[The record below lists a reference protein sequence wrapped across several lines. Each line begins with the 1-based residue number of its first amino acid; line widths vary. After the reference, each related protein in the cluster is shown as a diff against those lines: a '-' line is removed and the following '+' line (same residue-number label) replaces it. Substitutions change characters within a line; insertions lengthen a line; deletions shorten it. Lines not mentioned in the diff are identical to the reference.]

1 MPGIIVP
8 AGGPLGTDGSNG
20 KGLQALDERDGAAR
34 LPDSLEPRFT
44 AGERVQIG
52 VFLAAAVPFAAVRFF
67 GWELPSPLW
76 TAATLGLAIVGAAY
90 FLAWATESL
99 QTVVSQAFALAVLA
113 LIQVLPEYSFEM
125 VLAWEQKLQYAAA
138 TMTGANRLLLGM
150 GWPLVFF
157 IAYFAARRRGKT
169 LRYIT
174 LDRHQAVEVMF
185 LLAAAVYS
193 LVIVL
198 KASLSVWDGLVL
210 VGVYAA
216 YVFAAL
222 RLPPEESEAGA
233 EAGEPGPGGKI
244 ARFTGVRKFLWV
256 AGLLGFGAV
265 IILFGAE
272 PFINSLE
279 RVADALGIS
288 KYLFLQYFAP
298 FLSEF
303 PESITA
309 FVWAGT
315 IVLASMGLANLVSS
329 KLNQWTLLIATIPV
343 TYSLSVGHLAAIPL
357 DTQQVHEILLT
368 AAQTIYGVAFLLD
381 LKFQLR
387 NALIL
392 LVLFLIQ
399 FLLPEARL
407 IVAVTYLILAAIEVW
422 QQRHELLAFRAFA
435 DAWLRRD
442 GPPAPRPQ
450 V

>member
-1 MPGIIVP
+1 MP
-8 AGGPLGTDGSNG
+8 
-20 KGLQALDERDGAAR
+20 R
-34 LPDSLEPRFT
+34 LPESLEPRFSV
-44 AGERVQIG
+44 GERVQIG
-52 VFLAAAVPFAAVRFF
+52 IFLAAAIPFAAVRFF
-67 GWELPSPLW
+67 GFRLPSPIW
-76 TAATLGLAIVGAAY
+76 TALALGLAIVGAAY

-138 TMTGANRLLLGM
+138 TMTGANRLLLGI

-157 IAYFAARRRGKT
+157 IAFFSARRRGKAFK
-169 LRYIT
+169 YIT
-174 LDRHQAVEVMF
+174 LSDHQAVEVTF
-185 LLAAAVYS
+185 LLIAAAYS

-216 YVFAAL
+216 YVLVAL
-222 RLPPEESEAGA
+222 RLPPAKREGEAA
-233 EAGEPGPGGKI
+233 EPGPGGKI
-244 ARFTGVRKFLWV
+244 ARFKGVRKVFWV
-256 AGLLGFGAV
+256 TWLLAFGAV

-272 PFINSLE
+272 PFISSLE
-279 RVADALGIS
+279 HVAETLGIS

-315 IVLASMGLANLVSS
+315 VALASMGLANLVSS

-343 TYSLSVGHLAAIPL
+343 TYSLSIGHIAAIPL

-368 AAQTIYGVAFLLD
+368 AAQTVYGVAFLLD

-392 LVLFLIQ
+392 LLLFLIQ
-399 FLLPEARL
+399 FFLPEARVP
-407 IVAVTYLILAAIEVW
+407 VAVMYFVLAGIELW
-422 QQRHELLAFRAFA
+422 QQRHDLQVFRAFA
-435 DAWLRRD
+435 AAIRD
-442 GPPAPRPQ
+442 PVARAAPQPQ
-450 V
+450 GQE